1 MTTKTVATGNES
13 IRCNM
18 ARRKKSQAEKCVST
32 DNESVRHLRDS
43 IAGGKHW
50 FTALLE
56 SIALWT
62 LPEETCKDRTYRY
75 LIGGEAFDWLLLAER
90 LLSEVEHLVP
100 KSEVVDLLF
109 HSRMPIPITDEEFKG
124 LIGASKYS
132 AQLNYFYGVTV
143 EEALVLAVEGEVRK
157 EQTAQ
162 GIKEG
167 EELGDEVCRR
177 LYGASRHALLVKFR
191 KERGYARGRS
201 IQFQELKEF
210 TYWLFKY
217 RMGNSDKARIAS
229 DTAKGLKE
237 LERQWKHKHKQRE

>member
-1 MTTKTVATGNES
+1 
-13 IRCNM
+13 M
-18 ARRKKSQAEKCVST
+18 ARRKKSQQDNSVSS

-62 LPEETCKDRTYRY
+62 IPEETYKDRTYRY
-75 LIGGEAFDWLLLAER
+75 LIGGEAFDWLLLSER
-90 LLSEVEHLVP
+90 LLMEVDSLVP
-100 KSEVVDLLF
+100 KAEVVELLF
-109 HSRMPIPITDEEFKG
+109 HSRLPLQMADEEFKG
-124 LIGASKYS
+124 LIGESKYS

-157 EQTAQ
+157 EQLAR
-162 GIKEG
+162 GISEG
-167 EELGDEVCRR
+167 DEVGDEVCRR

-191 KERGYARGRS
+191 KEKGYARGRS

-217 RMGNSDKARIAS
+217 RVNNSDKSRIAS

-237 LERQWKHKHKQRE
+237 LERQWKHRHKQRD

>member
-1 MTTKTVATGNES
+1 MLCPCG
-13 IRCNM
+13 IRIKFGGIM
-18 ARRKKSQAEKCVST
+18 ARRRKSQAEKNIST
-32 DNESVRHLRDS
+32 DIESVRYLRDS

-62 LPEETCKDRTYRY
+62 LLEETYKDRQYRY

-90 LLSEVEHLVP
+90 LLSEVEVLVP
-100 KSEVVDLLF
+100 KEQVVDLLF
-109 HSRMPIPITDEEFKG
+109 HSRLPVQMSDEEFKG

-157 EQTAQ
+157 EQTAR
-162 GIKEG
+162 GISEG
-167 EELGDEVCRR
+167 EEVGDEVCRR

-191 KERGYARGRS
+191 KEKGYARGSS
-201 IQFQELKEF
+201 IQFHEMKEF
-210 TYWLFKY
+210 TYWLFKF
-217 RMGNSDKARIAS
+217 RVNNSDKARIAS
-229 DTAKGLKE
+229 DTTKGLKE
-237 LERQWKHKHKQRE
+237 LERQWKHRHKNRE

>member
-1 MTTKTVATGNES
+1 M
-13 IRCNM
+13 
-18 ARRKKSQAEKCVST
+18 
-32 DNESVRHLRDS
+32 
-43 IAGGKHW
+43 
-50 FTALLE
+50 
-56 SIALWT
+56 WT
-62 LPEETCKDRTYRY
+62 LPEETCKDRTYHY

-90 LLSEVEHLVP
+90 LLSEVKGLVP
-100 KSEVVDLLF
+100 QEEVVDLLF
-109 HSRMPIPITDEEFKG
+109 HSRLPLQMTDEEFKG

-157 EQTAQ
+157 EQAAR
-162 GIKEG
+162 GISEG
-167 EELGDEVCRR
+167 EELGEEVCRR

-191 KERGYARGRS
+191 KEKGYARGRS

-217 RMGNSDKARIAS
+217 RVSNSDKVRIAS

-237 LERQWKHKHKQRE
+237 LERQWKHKHKSRE